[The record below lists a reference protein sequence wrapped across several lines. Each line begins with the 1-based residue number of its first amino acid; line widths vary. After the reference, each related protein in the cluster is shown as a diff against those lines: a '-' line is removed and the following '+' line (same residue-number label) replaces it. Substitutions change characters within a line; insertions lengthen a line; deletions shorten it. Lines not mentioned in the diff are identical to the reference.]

1 MIFYSISSIK
11 RLYAIVR
18 VFGTQLVQAFTLL
31 AFTCLVNAA
40 ELGEL
45 RIFSTLGEPL
55 RAEIDLVN
63 MEDISEAELEVGMA
77 PDEAFEQSGALME
90 SYLSDIRFSV
100 ISTRDSSKV
109 IRVLSDR
116 PIENPFLNF
125 ILELRWPLG
134 KKIKEYSAML
144 QLPEQESSLSRYGP
158 VKEKDTLWSISEKF
172 RPSRS
177 ISVQQMMLAIQR
189 KNANSFLENNI
200 NLLRAGTFLRI
211 PSILEIGVESP
222 EKALSEVRSQIE
234 RYQKKDFKAPTKAM
248 AETERPAVGSE
259 LKLLSLDKKAS
270 LLDAP
275 PVIDRLAFQEKK
287 LVEAVGQLKIANE
300 SINEL
305 NSRLERLSSEL
316 DNLSE
321 ALSGKDK
328 EIDALRRELR
338 RKDKETL
345 DLGKLLEF
353 TRSIHPALDDPYW
366 SLGSVGA
373 LISVILLLLLFLLR
387 RSGSENNK
395 ALNTTYDDSGSILEE
410 PNFNDSVRQEKV
422 ENESS
427 LKTVGET
434 FIDDVSEVRIKETSE
449 EDIENDSVSN
459 VSASA
464 ETEEISFQ
472 SESRPPDQDRSMQDN
487 QERAVGSHDPED
499 GFEKRPPETEE
510 EQEQEQ
516 EQEQEDDIDS
526 TDSKLDLA
534 RAYIEMG
541 DTDGARTLLAEIIN
555 IGTPAQQIEAKELLL
570 RVDTKSD

>member
-1 MIFYSISSIK
+1 MISYLISSIK
-11 RLYAIVR
+11 RPYGAARAL
-18 VFGTQLVQAFTLL
+18 GTQLTQIFTLL
-31 AFTCLVNAA
+31 AFTFLANAA

-55 RAEIDLVN
+55 RAEIDLAN
-63 MEDISEAELEVGMA
+63 MEDISETELEVSMA
-77 PDEAFEQSGALME
+77 PEEAFEQSGALIE
-90 SYLSDIRFSV
+90 TYLSDIRFSV
-100 ISTRDSSKV
+100 VSARDSSKV
-109 IRVLSDR
+109 IRILSDQ
-116 PIENPFLNF
+116 PIEDPFLNF
-125 ILELRWPLG
+125 ILELRWPFG
-134 KKIKEYSAML
+134 KTIKEYSAML
-144 QLPEQESSLSRYGP
+144 QSPEQEPSLSRYGP
-158 VKEKDTLWSISEKF
+158 VREKDTLWSIAKKV
-172 RPSRS
+172 RPTRS
-177 ISVQQMMLAIQR
+177 VSIQQMMLAIQR

-211 PSILEIGVESP
+211 PSVLEIGLESP
-222 EKALSEVRSQIE
+222 EDALSEVRSQID
-234 RYQKKDFKAPTKAM
+234 RYQTGWIAPTKGM
-248 AETERPAVGSE
+248 VGTERPSPAGSE
-259 LKLLSLDKKAS
+259 LKLLSLDKKES
-270 LLDAP
+270 LVDEP
-275 PVIDRLAFQEKK
+275 PVIDRLALQEKK

-345 DLGKLLEF
+345 DLGKLLEI

-373 LISVILLLLLFLLR
+373 LIFIIWLLFFLLR
-387 RSGSENNK
+387 RRGSESK
-395 ALNTTYDDSGSILEE
+395 KTLNTTNDESGSLSEE
-410 PNFNDSVRQEKV
+410 ANFNDAVRQENF

-427 LKTVGET
+427 VKTEGET

-449 EDIENDSVSN
+449 EDMENDSVSN
-459 VSASA
+459 VSESA
-464 ETEEISFQ
+464 ETEEISLG
-472 SESRPPDQDRSMQDN
+472 SESQQSDQDWSLQDN
-487 QERAVGSHDPED
+487 QERGVGSHDPED
-499 GFEKRPPETEE
+499 GFEKRPSEPEE
-510 EQEQEQ
+510 EQGDEIE
-516 EQEQEDDIDS
+516 S

-541 DTDGARTLLAEIIN
+541 DTDGARTLLAEIVN